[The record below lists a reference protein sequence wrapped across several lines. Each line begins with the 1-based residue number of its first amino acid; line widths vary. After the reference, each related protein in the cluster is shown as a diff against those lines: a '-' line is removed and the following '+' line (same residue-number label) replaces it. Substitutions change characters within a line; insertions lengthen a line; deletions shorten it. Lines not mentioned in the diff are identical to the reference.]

1 MVVADQALSCFVGAW
16 GFINATL
23 TNTISGALI
32 PEWHSMYPSGISV
45 YSETRYNSFI
55 ITANDTTQP
64 EYRPKN
70 LTLPAKPTDP
80 VAEWA
85 IVAQHSL
92 AAGGPFVLTNV
103 TVPEGKGKG
112 RASCGGASKRQ
123 GQGQGQDGLGYD
135 GGKGGDH
142 DKKEQEHHDHRRYSG
157 AVGPSG
163 VMHTHFTTA
172 TLPSWVDF
180 DLSNDF
186 EFFDDCNV
194 HVLRAYFGDVVQT
207 VFFDRLPAHS

>member
-1 MVVADQALSCFVGAW
+1 MVAADQALHCFVGAW

-23 TNTISGALI
+23 TNTTSGALL
-32 PEWHSMYPSGISV
+32 PQWHSMYPSGITV

-80 VAEWA
+80 IAEWA

-92 AAGGPFVLTNV
+92 AAGGPFVLANV
-103 TVPEGKGKG
+103 T
-112 RASCGGASKRQ
+112 GGY
-123 GQGQGQDGLGYD
+123 GYG

-142 DKKEQEHHDHRRYSG
+142 DKKEGEHHDHRRYSG

-163 VMHTHFTTA
+163 VMHNHFTTA
-172 TLPSWVDF
+172 TLPSWVDL
-180 DLSNDF
+180 DLSSDF

-194 HVLRAYFGDVVQT
+194 HVLRTYFGDVVQT